1 MKKRMS
7 TFVLK
12 AAIAHDYLINTFWGG
27 SGVKKKPIM
36 TLVLICLINLFNICN
51 TYSCSFETKRKK
63 TQHNTRY
70 IFSMIFLYNK
80 VFLFLSF
87 RPEEKRPYTTHV
99 KE

>member
-1 MKKRMS
+1 MNA
-7 TFVLK
+7 FLK
-12 AAIAHDYLINTFWGG
+12 QKEKTPTHLIDNMYIH
-27 SGVKKKPIM
+27 VYI
-36 TLVLICLINLFNICN
+36 LC
-51 TYSCSFETKRKK
+51 
-63 TQHNTRY
+63 NTRY

>member
-1 MKKRMS
+1 MNA
-7 TFVLK
+7 FLK
-12 AAIAHDYLINTFWGG
+12 QKEKPNTFNRYIGLH
-27 SGVKKKPIM
+27 VYI
-36 TLVLICLINLFNICN
+36 LC
-51 TYSCSFETKRKK
+51 
-63 TQHNTRY
+63 NTRY

>member
-1 MKKRMS
+1 MNA
-7 TFVLK
+7 FLK
-12 AAIAHDYLINTFWGG
+12 QKEKTPTHLIDIYMYIHVF
-27 SGVKKKPIM
+27 I
-36 TLVLICLINLFNICN
+36 LC
-51 TYSCSFETKRKK
+51 
-63 TQHNTRY
+63 NTRY

>member
-1 MKKRMS
+1 MNA
-7 TFVLK
+7 FLK
-12 AAIAHDYLINTFWGG
+12 QKEKTPTHLIDIYIYIH
-27 SGVKKKPIM
+27 VHVYI
-36 TLVLICLINLFNICN
+36 LC
-51 TYSCSFETKRKK
+51 
-63 TQHNTRY
+63 NTRY

>member
-1 MKKRMS
+1 MNA
-7 TFVLK
+7 FLK
-12 AAIAHDYLINTFWGG
+12 QKEKPNTFNRYIH
-27 SGVKKKPIM
+27 VYILCK
-36 TLVLICLINLFNICN
+36 
-51 TYSCSFETKRKK
+51 
-63 TQHNTRY
+63 TRY